1 MDFQCSFSD
10 NGEVSGP
17 SIHTRPRW
25 HPNFMSTKTTAAPA
39 VPAVAAETEA
49 QRFDRVLNR
58 PEFGPLKAVIS
69 RLLVDSALMNAALIT
84 TNSYQMFLA
93 KLGFRVEVVK
103 QIHENDC
110 YSRLGPA
117 GGIRAVIPLHDT
129 ATYSTMVTL
138 VNYDASVTTTNKAVD
153 FYDKQLADF
162 KAQLMNK
169 GGNR

>member
-1 MDFQCSFSD
+1 
-10 NGEVSGP
+10 
-17 SIHTRPRW
+17 
-25 HPNFMSTKTTAAPA
+25 
-39 VPAVAAETEA
+39 
-49 QRFDRVLNR
+49 
-58 PEFGPLKAVIS
+58 
-69 RLLVDSALMNAALIT
+69 MNAALIT

-110 YSRLGPA
+110 YSRLGPQ

-138 VNYDASVTTTNKAVD
+138 VNYNSSVTTTNKAVD

-162 KAQLMNK
+162 KQQLMNK
-169 GGNR
+169 SGNR